1 MYASLKSEDIVCF
14 MYITQIMQFSFWQ
27 VYYCS
32 SAISFFDGF
41 RSLPCF
47 SATSKRRTAVGLL
60 LRLFREIFA
69 VHRYRTATHSGCSPQ
84 LFCLVIMHGAC
95 ELYLSTHFTV
105 GCDDSSHRTPYVT
118 HLRLA
123 QPQGRTMCAREHV
136 RYGVAWEHNVLP
148 YDITCANRS
157 MRCAESSHPTI
168 YVI

>member
-1 MYASLKSEDIVCF
+1 
-14 MYITQIMQFSFWQ
+14 MQLSFWQ
-27 VYYCS
+27 VYYCN

-69 VHRYRTATHSGCSPQ
+69 IHRYRTATHSGCSAQ

-105 GCDDSSHRTPYVT
+105 GC
-118 HLRLA
+118 
-123 QPQGRTMCAREHV
+123 
-136 RYGVAWEHNVLP
+136 
-148 YDITCANRS
+148 
-157 MRCAESSHPTI
+157 AESSHRLQLICALPNRRGAPCVPENTFDMTLHGSTMCSPTI
-168 YVI
+168 